1 MALAYKA
8 ENDFD
13 RSQDSFKAAIR
24 LAPQDAELRTEYQSL
39 LEIKNAKEREWYGKM
54 KGFYN
59 KEGVTKIVER
69 DERMAILKGKIR
81 RQAFQEEM

>member
-13 RSQDSFKAAIR
+13 RAQESFKSAIK
-24 LAPQDAELRTEYQSL
+24 LAPQDKELRTEYQKL
-39 LEIKNAKEREWYGKM
+39 LEIKNAKEREWYSKM

-59 KEGVTKIVER
+59 KDGVAKIVER
-69 DERMAILKGKIR
+69 DEQKELLKNKIR
-81 RQAFQEEM
+81 RQAFA